1 MDMKGLTERDRA
13 DPRAEVDNGLPEL
26 KESRVPNSFLA
37 MMQTPRVLRHADDPT
52 NQPQK
57 SLPHVAPV
65 KDDVVWQSNV
75 VDSSDIIDQFELF
88 DCYVPNRFPTDT

>member
-1 MDMKGLTERDRA
+1 MKELTERDWA
-13 DPRAEVDNGLPEL
+13 DPRAEVDNGLPEF
-26 KESRVPNSFLA
+26 KESRVPNSFLD

-65 KDDVVWQSNV
+65 NDDVVWKSNV
-75 VDSSDIIDQFELF
+75 VDGSNIIDEFELF
-88 DCYVPNRFPTDT
+88 DYYVPKRRFSTDT